1 MAPTG
6 EVGGPAGDATT
17 VGGLDLG
24 YEAALLHIS
33 RYRGIG
39 RVLGPLAS
47 LALPISR
54 LTVDGQS
61 CKFLAPTL
69 NDT

>member
-1 MAPTG
+1 M
-6 EVGGPAGDATT
+6 
-17 VGGLDLG
+17 GGLDLG
-24 YEAALLHIS
+24 YEATLLHIS

-54 LTVDGQS
+54 MTLDGQS
-61 CKFLAPTL
+61 CKFLAQTL
-69 NDT
+69 NDTWLPAMFDLPGAKR